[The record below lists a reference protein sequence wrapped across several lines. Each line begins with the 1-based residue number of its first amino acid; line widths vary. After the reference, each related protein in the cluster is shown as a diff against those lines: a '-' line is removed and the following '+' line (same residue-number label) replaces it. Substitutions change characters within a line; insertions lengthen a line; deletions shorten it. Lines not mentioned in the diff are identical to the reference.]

1 VKTTDTRIENEIRHG
16 ASIADNPGKVWNWE
30 SPAGKKRWQRRT
42 AMLSGHISPEM
53 YVLELGC
60 GTGYYT
66 KELLQT
72 GARICAIDISP
83 DLLAIA
89 RRNIHTERV
98 SFVQEN
104 AYSMGFK
111 DNTFDTVVGSSVLH
125 HLDIDKAM
133 HEVFRVLK
141 PGGQIAFTE
150 PNMLNPQIMIQ
161 KNIPYIKQKLGDSLD
176 ETAFFKWQLH
186 RILKKNGFRGIRIE
200 PFDFLHPA
208 IPEMFVPA
216 FEGLNRVLEKTP
228 FIKEIAGSLF
238 IRASK

>member
-1 VKTTDTRIENEIRHG
+1 
-16 ASIADNPGKVWNWE
+16 
-30 SPAGKKRWQRRT
+30 
-42 AMLSGHISPEM
+42 MLSAHISPGM
-53 YVLELGC
+53 HVLELGC

-66 KELLQT
+66 KELLQS

-89 RRNIHTERV
+89 RSNIHAERV
-98 SFVQEN
+98 SFVQAN
-104 AYSMGFK
+104 AYSMGFE
-111 DNTFDTVVGSSVLH
+111 DNLFDSVVGSSVLH
-125 HLDIDKAM
+125 HLDIDRAM

-141 PGGQIAFTE
+141 PGGQIVFTE
-150 PNMLNPQIMIQ
+150 PNMLNPQIMLQ

-186 RILKKNGFRGIRIE
+186 SILKKNGFRDIRIE

-208 IPEMFVPA
+208 IPEILIPA
-216 FEGLNRVLEKTP
+216 FECLNHSLEKMP

-238 IRASK
+238 IRAYK